1 MLKNL
6 FIILCL
12 SSTGFVHAQSSEDVV
27 RNLEIFLIGAVYD
40 FDEEDDPN
48 NQLGRPGQYIQK
60 TSWADRRIDPHD
72 FSERNEDEI
81 NNLDPTEYKGGTIEK
96 FKSQS
101 DLNRRYEYIKNIT
114 LDLPILNQYM
124 YKKGLF
130 IMRLDKTFKSSQ
142 AKEYEEKFYKVVK

>member
-12 SSTGFVHAQSSEDVV
+12 SSPVFVHAQSSEDVV

-48 NQLGRPGQYIQK
+48 KQLGRPNQYIQK

-72 FSERNEDEI
+72 FSESNEEEI

-96 FKSQS
+96 FKSQV

-114 LDLPILNQYM
+114 LDLPTLNQYM

-130 IMRLDKTFKSSQ
+130 LMRLDKTFKPNQ
-142 AKEYEEKFYKVVK
+142 AKEYERQFYKVVK